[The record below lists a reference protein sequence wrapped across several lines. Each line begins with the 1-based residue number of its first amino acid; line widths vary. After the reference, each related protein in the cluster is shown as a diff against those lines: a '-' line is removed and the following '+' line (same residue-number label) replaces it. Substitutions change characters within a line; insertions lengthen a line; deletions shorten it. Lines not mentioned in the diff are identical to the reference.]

1 MDVDLPRGS
10 ELRQL
15 PGAASR
21 TADGEVSHILGPLF
35 AEAEGAQLVARPERA
50 VEEDAVGAVE
60 DLAHRLRQGAHA
72 GHVREDAPGP
82 LVDDPNADVVFL
94 IRRHEPFEV
103 HGRFSGH
110 RHGLHDAPALTAVD
124 AEQLLAPAGLEGPP
138 RHLAREALE
147 RAIEH
152 ILLGE
157 ADADA
162 LGRVD
167 EQRVGFPQREEP
179 QAVVQVTVREQERL
193 NRRLTTV
200 ARMKR
205 RKALDLCPDL
215 RRGVQENPA
224 PAVRADRHR
233 FLASRHGG
241 ERPFADPTAVRTA
254 TVPLREP
261 APGRRAQYP
270 DQHEPPGNGPALP
283 AATREGPGET
293 MTPARS

>member
-21 TADGEVSHILGPLF
+21 AADGEVSHILGPLF

-82 LVDDPNADVVFL
+82 LVDDPEADVVFL
-94 IRRHEPFEV
+94 IGRHEPFEV

-110 RHGLHDAPALTAVD
+110 RDGLHGEPALTAVD

-138 RHLAREALE
+138 RHLSREALE

-152 ILLGE
+152 VLPGV
-157 ADADA
+157 A
-162 LGRVD
+162 LWH
-167 EQRVGFPQREEP
+167 
-179 QAVVQVTVREQERL
+179 AL
-193 NRRLTTV
+193 WRLT
-200 ARMKR
+200 
-205 RKALDLCPDL
+205 
-215 RRGVQENPA
+215 
-224 PAVRADRHR
+224 
-233 FLASRHGG
+233 
-241 ERPFADPTAVRTA
+241 
-254 TVPLREP
+254 
-261 APGRRAQYP
+261 
-270 DQHEPPGNGPALP
+270 
-283 AATREGPGET
+283 ATRGGFRNGRERQEVV
-293 MTPARS
+293 